1 MWYDAGKEM
10 EEVIDG
16 KKLQYLPVAL
26 MVLISIIFSGCVSP
40 GGNASATTI
49 DPAVKDWRLTLNG
62 TSEKILTLED
72 LRNYPAVTGYGY
84 AVSTTGIMFGPYT
97 CTGVDLRDL
106 IADVGGMNPNDRIWI
121 SAPDGYMWVF
131 DAEQLTGKGFVTFN
145 TDLKEIP
152 SPPLRIILMYEQ
164 DKKPVSYDDGGPAR
178 IVIMSDEPG
187 IVTEGSAWVKW
198 VNKIEIKKK

>member
-1 MWYDAGKEM
+1 MWYAAGKEM

-16 KKLQYLPVAL
+16 KKLQCLPVAL
-26 MVLISIIFSGCVSP
+26 MLLTSIIFSGCVST
-40 GGNASATTI
+40 GGNAPATTI
-49 DPAVKDWRLTLNG
+49 DPAVKEWRLTLNG

-84 AVSTTGIMFGPYT
+84 AVSTTGIRFGPYT
-97 CTGVDLRDL
+97 CTGVDLSDL
-106 IADVGGMNPNDRIWI
+106 IADVGGMHPDDRIWI

-131 DAEQLTGKGFVTFN
+131 DAEQLAGKGFVTFN